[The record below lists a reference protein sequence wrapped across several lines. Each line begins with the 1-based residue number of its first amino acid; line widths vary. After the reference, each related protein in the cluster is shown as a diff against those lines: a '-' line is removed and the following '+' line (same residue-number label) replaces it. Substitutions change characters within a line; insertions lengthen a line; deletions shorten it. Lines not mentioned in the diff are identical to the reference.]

1 MQATVTTWAGSMT
14 EHEASVAAKTM
25 IERYGSKASDIAD
38 TIAVTYAK
46 SGLAEPAGTWH
57 LIAIAVA
64 TNQHVSQR
72 ARMFKSRFR

>member
-1 MQATVTTWAGSMT
+1 MT
-14 EHEASVAAKTM
+14 EHEASVTAKSM

-46 SGLAEPAGTWH
+46 SGLAEPAGAWH

-64 TNQHVSQR
+64 TAQRVAQR
-72 ARMFKSRFR
+72 ARTFKSRFR